1 MVHERLV
8 HLNAEFRRLNA
19 RLEDISSN
27 NFETTTI
34 EDIRTAFQHIQ
45 FLTQELK
52 LLQAEYTR
60 TEAYVANS

>member
-19 RLEDISSN
+19 RLEDIPPDN
-27 NFETTTI
+27 LETTTI
-34 EDIRTAFQHIQ
+34 EDIRAAFQYIQ
-45 FLTQELK
+45 SLTQELQ